1 MYLTETQMAALISEA
16 KSLRKGHKLNAAR
29 DPYTV
34 IVDGQHHPF
43 ASTVSLHRFLN
54 DCSMPEKINMF
65 RNADKGVTIMLD

>member
-1 MYLTETQMAALISEA
+1 MYLTETQMAALIREA
-16 KSLRKGHKLNAAR
+16 KSLRKGHKLNNAR

-34 IVDGQHHPF
+34 IVDGQHHPL
-43 ASTVSLHRFLN
+43 ASTVSLQRFLN